1 LAKSHRS
8 NVATETGSTLVEVL
22 IATLVLLTGVL
33 AMAQMFV
40 LSTKNNV
47 TSRSDTLSTV
57 LAEQKLEQLRS
68 LAYGFDMAGLP
79 VSDISTDTSVSPPA
93 ADGGTGLQPSPAS
106 ALQEN
111 TVGFVDHVDRNG
123 AVVGNAVGA
132 PGNAWYTR
140 RWSVEPLPTNPNNTL
155 ILQVL
160 VTPVRDRGAADQ
172 SNVARLQ
179 GEARVM
185 TIKTRKAQ

>member
-123 AVVGNAVGA
+123 AVVGNAAGA

-172 SNVARLQ
+172 NNVARLQ

>member
-1 LAKSHRS
+1 MEKSQRS
-8 NVATETGSTLVEVL
+8 NVAAETGTTLVEVL
-22 IATLVLLTGVL
+22 IATVVLLTGVL
-33 AMAQMFV
+33 AMAQMFII
-40 LSTKNNV
+40 STKNNV
-47 TSRSDTLSTV
+47 TSRNDTLATV
-57 LAEQKLEQLRS
+57 LAQQKLEQLRS

-79 VSDISTDTSVSPPA
+79 VSDINTDTSVSPPA
-93 ADGGTGLQPSPAS
+93 ADGGTGLQPSPGT

-111 TVGFVDHVDRNG
+111 TAGFVDHLDRNG
-123 AVVGNAVGA
+123 AIVGNAVAA
-132 PGNAWYTR
+132 PNSAVYTR

-160 VTPVRDRGAADQ
+160 VTPLRDRGAADQ
-172 SNVARLQ
+172 GNVARLQ

>member
-1 LAKSHRS
+1 LEKSQRS
-8 NVATETGSTLVEVL
+8 NVAAETGTTLVEVL
-22 IATLVLLTGVL
+22 IATVVLLTGVL
-33 AMAQMFV
+33 AMAQMFI

-47 TSRSDTLSTV
+47 TSRNDTLATV
-57 LAEQKLEQLRS
+57 LAEQKLEQLRA

-79 VSDISTDTSVSPPA
+79 VSDINTDTSVSPPA
-93 ADGGTGLQPSPAS
+93 ADGGTGLQPSPAT

-111 TVGFVDHVDRNG
+111 TAGFVDHLDHYG
-123 AVVGNAVGA
+123 AVVGNAVAA
-132 PGNAWYTR
+132 PATAQYTR

-160 VTPVRDRGAADQ
+160 VTPVRNRGAADQ
-172 SNVARLQ
+172 GNVARLQ

>member
-1 LAKSHRS
+1 LEKSQRS
-8 NVATETGSTLVEVL
+8 NVAAEHGTTLVEVL
-22 IATLVLLTGVL
+22 IATVVLLTGVF
-33 AMAQMFV
+33 AMAQMFL
-40 LSTKNNV
+40 LSTKNNI
-47 TSRSDTLSTV
+47 TSRSDTLATV

-79 VSDISTDTSVSPPA
+79 VSDINTDTSVSPPA
-93 ADGGTGLQPSPAS
+93 ADGGTGLQPSPAA

-111 TVGFVDHVDRNG
+111 TVGFVDYVDRNG
-123 AVVGNAVGA
+123 AIVGNGAAA
-132 PGNAWYTR
+132 PGSAWYTR

-172 SNVARLQ
+172 GNVARLQ